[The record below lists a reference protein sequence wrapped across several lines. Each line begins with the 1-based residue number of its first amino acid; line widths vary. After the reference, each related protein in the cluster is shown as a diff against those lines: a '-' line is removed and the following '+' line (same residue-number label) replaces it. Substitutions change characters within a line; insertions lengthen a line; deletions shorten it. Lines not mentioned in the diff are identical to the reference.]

1 MAKKILNGENAIFAL
16 ERGAD
21 ALCNS
26 VKITLGPKGRNV
38 VLDRAYGVPLI
49 TNDGVTIAKEIDLA
63 DPFENLGAQII
74 KEVCTKTNDVAGDGT
89 TTASV
94 LAQAIIKEGIKNFV
108 AGANPIILRKG
119 IEKAVF
125 VACEKLKQIS
135 KPINDYQSI
144 SQVASISAGDEKVGI
159 LVADAMKKVGNDGII
174 TIEESSSMT
183 TELAFVESMRFDR
196 GYVSSYMCT
205 DMNKMEAVLDNPYIL
220 VTDKKITS
228 MQEIL
233 PVIEK
238 IVNLG
243 GKLLLIADDVE
254 GEALTALVLNKVRGV
269 FSSVCVKA
277 PGFGD
282 RRKQDLDDIAAVTG
296 ATMVSEDF
304 GINIREI
311 GLEDLGRARQVI
323 VTQDNTT
330 IVEGC
335 GKQNVITE
343 RVMNVKELISKSQ
356 NEYDKEKLNE
366 RLSRLK
372 GIVAIIKVGAVT
384 EVEMKEKKL
393 RIEDALSAT
402 KAAVLEGIV
411 PGGGVAL
418 LNTISDIKKLA
429 EQLSGDEKVG
439 ALVVSKA
446 VVSPLK
452 QMCENAG
459 VDSGIVIDKIMKSNK
474 TNFGYDVLNDTY
486 CDMVESGIIDPT
498 KVTRS
503 ALMNAGSVA
512 STMLTTNCLVV
523 EEKNNNT

>member
-183 TELAFVESMRFDR
+183 TELAFVEGMRFDR

>member
-1 MAKKILNGENAIFAL
+1 M
-16 ERGAD
+16 
-21 ALCNS
+21 
-26 VKITLGPKGRNV
+26 
-38 VLDRAYGVPLI
+38 
-49 TNDGVTIAKEIDLA
+49 
-63 DPFENLGAQII
+63 
-74 KEVCTKTNDVAGDGT
+74 
-89 TTASV
+89 
-94 LAQAIIKEGIKNFV
+94 
-108 AGANPIILRKG
+108 
-119 IEKAVF
+119 F

-183 TELAFVESMRFDR
+183 TELAFVEGMRFDR

-356 NEYDKEKLNE
+356 NEYDKEK
-366 RLSRLK
+366 
-372 GIVAIIKVGAVT
+372 
-384 EVEMKEKKL
+384 
-393 RIEDALSAT
+393 IE
-402 KAAVLEGIV
+402 
-411 PGGGVAL
+411 
-418 LNTISDIKKLA
+418 
-429 EQLSGDEKVG
+429 
-439 ALVVSKA
+439 
-446 VVSPLK
+446 
-452 QMCENAG
+452 
-459 VDSGIVIDKIMKSNK
+459 
-474 TNFGYDVLNDTY
+474 
-486 CDMVESGIIDPT
+486 
-498 KVTRS
+498 
-503 ALMNAGSVA
+503 
-512 STMLTTNCLVV
+512 
-523 EEKNNNT
+523 

>member
-1 MAKKILNGENAIFAL
+1 MAKKILNGEDAIFAL

-21 ALCNS
+21 ILCNS

-38 VLDRAYGVPLI
+38 VLDRSYGTPLI
-49 TNDGVTIAKEIDLA
+49 TNDGVTIAKEIDLL

-119 IEKAVF
+119 IEKAVK
-125 VACEKLKQIS
+125 VACDKLRQIS
-135 KPINDYQSI
+135 MPINNYQSI
-144 SQVASISAGDEKVGI
+144 SQVASISAGDDDVGVLI
-159 LVADAMKKVGNDGII
+159 ADAMKKVGNDGII
-174 TIEESSSMT
+174 TIEESSSMS
-183 TELAFVESMRFDR
+183 TELCYVEGMRFDR

-205 DMNKMEAVLDNPYIL
+205 DMNKMEAVLENPYIL
-220 VTDKKITS
+220 VTDKKISS
-228 MQEIL
+228 MQDIL
-233 PVIEK
+233 PIVEK
-238 IVNLG
+238 IANAG
-243 GKLLLIADDVE
+243 GKLLLIADDIE
-254 GEALTALVLNKVRGV
+254 GEALTALVLNKVRGI
-269 FSSVCVKA
+269 FTSVCVKA
-277 PGFGD
+277 PGFGE
-282 RRKQDLDDIAAVTG
+282 RRKQDLNDIAVVTG

-311 GLEDLGRARQVI
+311 SLEDLGKARQVI

-330 IVEGC
+330 IIEGC
-335 GKQNVITE
+335 GKENLIDE
-343 RVMNVKELISKSQ
+343 RVQNVKELIKSSQ

-372 GIVAIIKVGAVT
+372 GAVAIIKVGAVT
-384 EVEMKEKKL
+384 EIEMKEKKL

-418 LNTISDIKKLA
+418 LSTIVDIQKLA
-429 EQLSGDEKVG
+429 EQLVGDEKVG
-439 ALVVSKA
+439 ALIVAKA

-459 VDSGIVIDKIMKSNK
+459 VDSGIVVDHILKTQK
-474 TNFGYDVLNDTY
+474 TNFGYDVLNDKF

-523 EEKNNNT
+523 EEKTNT

>member
-183 TELAFVESMRFDR
+183 TELAFVEGMRFDR

-366 RLSRLK
+366 RMSRLK